1 MDTIIINESE
11 SIIRNIPDLIVGAS
25 LVLGGLV
32 ANEQTDVSNIYHAE
46 IRYEKL
52 EDILRDLGGNVKKFN
67 N

>member
-32 ANEQTDVSNIYHAE
+32 ANEQTDVSNIYHVE
-46 IRYEKL
+46 RRYEKL
-52 EDILRDLGGNVKKFN
+52 EDVLRDLGGDVKKFN